1 MMYRVRHISE
11 FDLSS
16 ESFIL
21 GATKLWYLF
30 ILATDNGTPQRQCK
44 CELFDNLL
52 YSLECFFLAFCMLRL
67 NLLDLNDNAP
77 GKIEKLN
84 GMLTRLNFF
93 SVCYDIL
100 ELYNLSFS
108 SWK

>member
-1 MMYRVRHISE
+1 MVHHSDNVSVNSSTISC
-11 FDLSS
+11 
-16 ESFIL
+16 IRW
-21 GATKLWYLF
+21 GV
-30 ILATDNGTPQRQCK
+30 
-44 CELFDNLL
+44 
-52 YSLECFFLAFCMLRL
+52 FLAFCSLRL